1 MKKLVIIWFKPMI
14 YHVQL
19 CNYMSKKKLKKIIN
33 KAKQA
38 LKEFDVNGNLF
49 IYQVDTL
56 QYIQLPSHDKSL

>member
-1 MKKLVIIWFKPMI
+1 MI